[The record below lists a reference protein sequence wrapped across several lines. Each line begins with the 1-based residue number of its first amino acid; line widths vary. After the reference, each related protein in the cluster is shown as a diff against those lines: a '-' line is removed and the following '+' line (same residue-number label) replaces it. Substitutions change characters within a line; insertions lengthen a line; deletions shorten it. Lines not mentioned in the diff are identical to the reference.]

1 MTRQIE
7 LKKSARWKTML
18 NTKKTICQ
26 SNHSNE
32 VLYSGFVT
40 AVTPKNHRSPYSAL
54 DAEADV
60 LNQPPISV
68 FVLTK
73 DLKDFGNLDID

>member
-1 MTRQIE
+1 
-7 LKKSARWKTML
+7 ML
-18 NTKKTICQ
+18 NTKKTISQ
-26 SNHSNE
+26 NNHSNE

-60 LNQPPISV
+60 LNQPPIHPSR
-68 FVLTK
+68 TK
-73 DLKDFGNLDID
+73 L